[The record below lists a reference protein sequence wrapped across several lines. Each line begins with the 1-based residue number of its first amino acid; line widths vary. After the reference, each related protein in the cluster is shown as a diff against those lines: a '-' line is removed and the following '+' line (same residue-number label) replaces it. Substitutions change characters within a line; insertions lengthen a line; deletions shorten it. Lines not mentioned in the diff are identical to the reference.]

1 MTRINELQDLPCFK
15 WISTKTSIKLKKS
28 SKEDNKY
35 DYKIILS
42 VKKVFLFNFVLSFF
56 ILKNFVID

>member
-1 MTRINELQDLPCFK
+1 MTRINELQDLLCFK

-42 VKKVFLFNFVLSFF
+42 VRK
-56 ILKNFVID
+56 